1 MPCPPEGVRP
11 VLDCFTNT
19 ARVDWQAKGGADFY
33 IVQASGL
40 EDHESGCE
48 TATQSCSLTELTC
61 GVTYNISV
69 TAANSVCNSSQSVTT
84 QLKAGEDGRSHM
96 LTFTYRIEIHER
108 QLNSANFK
116 FLNNIISC
124 TSVTEIS

>member
-1 MPCPPEGVRP
+1 M
-11 VLDCFTNT
+11 LDCFNNT

-48 TATQSCSLTELTC
+48 TVTQSCSLAELTC

-69 TAANSVCNSSQSVTT
+69 IAASSVCNSSQSVMT
-84 QLKAGEDGRSHM
+84 QLKAGKDWRFHM
-96 LTFTYRIEIHER
+96 LMLTYRIKIH
-108 QLNSANFK
+108 
-116 FLNNIISC
+116 NN
-124 TSVTEIS
+124 